1 MATSYKNRDLVRQQI
16 KNNELALYENAVARR
31 YKKKQ
36 TEQPVAVEQHVQQKE
51 KSNTNFFQRVG
62 STVGDVVGDV
72 GEGLFRGLEGIVDYG
87 AGLVGALGDNDLKN
101 KVKDFVAYDFTGN
114 TAGKVDEFLS
124 KHSYI
129 NDLGQGAQKVIHGV
143 GEGVGAML
151 PAIAVTYFTGGAG
164 ASAAAAS
171 LAGTSTFMAQSAGQS
186 FDEALKENADYNK
199 ALAYGTMSGAVEGGI
214 EYLSGK
220 LGGVNPFSKGA
231 TGKLVS
237 GGLGKVAKTYV
248 EEGTEEVASSL
259 INPFLKA
266 ITYSGK
272 YETPEIKELVE
283 SFNVGGLT
291 ALAMG
296 GGSKAV
302 DIAKYGKEGSKVRSN
317 LNEINE
323 LNEKEYA
330 LEKAGKL
337 TAENREKYTQQR
349 EKLTT
354 EIKNSLEQL
363 STTNENKHTKTV
375 NSIGDYTQT
384 TDFDARKTLA
394 QETVD
399 SYNQRT
405 GSDLKI
411 SYVDDE
417 RLNGKYD
424 RGNNT
429 IYISE
434 QASNPYSVVLGHEL
448 THSLENKKLYNEL
461 SKEILSTMSK
471 EDLNSKYNDLKKHK
485 EYKTL
490 ELSEL
495 DKEIVANYLSENFFT
510 NFKHAQKLISKNKTL
525 GQKVTSFIQD
535 KLARI
540 SKNSKEYKELK
551 SVEKKF
557 QELVNTNSDTYEN
570 SRQHKL
576 NYATQH
582 SLVDTNTDEKNFELI
597 KNEYKNSVDNE
608 LVSFINDVRKG
619 KKGNYI
625 ICEVSS
631 KMVEDI
637 KKELNIDTS
646 NFKISI
652 DHNAITHITN
662 RHGANGK
669 ADHSMQNDED
679 IARIEYVLN
688 NYDKLEQAKNERG
701 ENIYSPIYMDKN
713 NKRAPILNIEKRING
728 FYVVSE
734 AVADNK
740 LKQIRITSARIQP
753 NKKRNNNH
761 VSDASKNAPTLY
773 AKSDHNI
780 ISSTNIVSQ
789 ETKKDTKNLKNVE
802 NDDIKYSVNS
812 KSNIKGLEDYTEDE
826 INEIVEDYVISK
838 LHEMDDYDTE
848 IIAIKPYGSRTKG
861 TSKESSDLDIIV
873 EFKGDIREDVFFDLL
888 HEDDFEINGIKVD
901 INPITEG
908 KSGNVEDYYNR
919 TKNYNSNVFKDN
931 NGKTLNA
938 QQERFFKD
946 SKIKN
951 QNNELLVAYHGTD
964 STFYTFRNKPAQ
976 YGRAITDGFYFTLVK
991 ENASKYGKNVKEVYL
1006 NIKNPFYLHNGNGVI
1021 AELADRD
1028 YTISKLKKEF
1038 NVEIDDFGLPTPKG
1052 LKKVLQKLGY
1062 DGVVSDTIDGNTDVI
1077 DTEYTETQIV
1087 AFKSNQIKDITNKSP
1102 TSNDDIRYSVKDD
1115 ADEPQNNK
1123 SSIKNKIYNYSKGQI
1138 AKYVAEHSKNKS
1150 YAKTDAEKIINTILD
1165 NKLNSNYKYGTITNK
1180 TKHEVIDTLWH
1191 ALNTNNEGYRASTAM
1206 DIAEY
1211 IVNSATMESVYDYGQ
1226 NEADI
1231 LIIDELK
1238 RYIQRLDLSSV
1249 RSELSYIYGKDAS
1262 KIYGRW
1268 ENKTKNKGLS
1278 IDSMANELKSSGIM
1292 IDSDNLVDILV
1303 EMDDLYTKARN
1314 SLEKKSK
1321 ELLKNELDET
1331 EYKDLINSI
1340 TREILLGYDTEGHKT
1355 KFANTIEK
1363 YSNKISSLKAAL
1375 KDAKEYNKAKNGVI
1389 STIER
1394 LKEEF
1399 VKNKPAGWDV
1409 PEPVVNFV
1417 KKISKVET
1425 WRNNISS
1432 KAREYIREIE
1442 YNLDSI
1448 MDDTQ
1453 KSVYPYREIIQDIAS
1468 GKGELTTQ
1476 ELKDFDKILYQFAH
1490 QLRTYD
1496 QVVFEG
1502 KAVSNTELSQQA
1514 VKETI
1519 QASKILKR
1527 QDGVLNKFRHKVYTN
1542 PYDRMAEF
1550 GLYREDSMAV
1560 RLYNEMLEGDRKRAD
1575 FVKETNGLF
1584 EEFFNE
1590 NKNYLNQLQEELTL
1604 KDKEHTLNIS
1614 KRQAISIY
1622 LTSLREQGQSHI
1634 FNKDGNSGVIR
1645 LLDNTLATQGKMVEA
1660 FSKGRDV
1667 TITKNMIEQ
1676 IKNSLTEAD
1685 KKYIALTGEFFNKR
1699 SRNAKKSVDMQL
1711 YGISNI
1717 ENGYYFPLKVSSDK
1731 IYTQAG
1737 QNNHD
1742 INQYVLEMGM
1752 NKSVKPKAANKLVID
1767 GVDNIIAN
1775 HTRNMSLYY
1784 GYAIPLTAYNRITNK
1799 QVPTLAG
1806 HDMTTNMR
1814 GELQRIDPDF
1824 EKYMDNLWKDM
1835 QGIGIHEKGFITNM
1849 ASKIRW
1855 AGANAALGANPK
1867 VLVTQTLSLAGALS
1881 EFDAKYVAKGTSH
1894 FFGEENKKD
1903 LAKYSS
1909 LMWERMQIGNSAD
1922 ITEIRQIGKEIGSSF
1937 GKVTAKATKAV
1948 NDFTTKPI
1956 SWMDSNAIQTLWFAA
1971 QYEIADTMGK
1981 GYEFGTEANKK
1992 EAGKRLDAVVFR
2004 TQQTSDALGR
2014 SEWMRS
2020 QNELVKFA
2028 RMFTGDAVQLTGRLI
2043 SSVNK
2048 YFTARNMIKSV
2059 DISIVNQ
2066 GRKLLA
2072 NAKTNITKSGSAF
2085 IVNQTML
2092 LAIAL
2097 AFKWIKGKD
2106 DEEWSDIAKNEMT
2119 ANMMGLIP
2127 FGGDVYDKLKGYEP
2141 TNMAYT
2147 ALSDTVE
2154 IASDLYKNTATLIS
2168 GDYQDEVKRNAS
2180 IRKTALS
2187 ISKLLGVPVQ
2197 NVETYMK
2204 GIIGK
2209 VSPKTREEY
2218 EALFKTKSNA
2228 LYIKKIKQATENG
2241 DEELANS
2248 IINIMFGTKTGKI
2261 EDDKVLT
2268 TYQHLISNDYD
2279 ILPKKL
2285 NGTLT
2290 YNGQQYTL
2298 NKKQYNTFKNTYSKS
2313 NESIKKMINSKGYDA
2328 LDDEAKTKAINYI
2341 NEYYYDKGLEEFLGE
2356 SINSKNL
2363 IFGELI
2369 TVNQLAMIVAQANV
2383 FTADKDD
2390 NGKSIAGSK
2399 KSKVTKYV
2407 SSLKLTAV
2415 QKYMIMG
2422 LLGYKNANGKELVK
2436 RELMK
2441 KGYRG
2446 TELTQM
2452 LELCGYS
2459 E

>member
-1 MATSYKNRDLVRQQI
+1 MATSYKNRDLVREQI
-16 KNNELALYENAVARR
+16 KNNELALYENAVARK

-36 TEQPVAVEQHVQQKE
+36 KEQPVVVEQQVQQKE
-51 KSNTNFFQRVG
+51 KSDANFFQRIG
-62 STVGDVVGDV
+62 STIGDVVGDI
-72 GEGLFRGLEGIVDYG
+72 GKGITSSLEGIVDFG
-87 AGLVGALGDNDLKN
+87 AGVVGTVGGALGGDNFEESM
-101 KVKDFVAYDFTGN
+101 KDFIKYDFTGN
-114 TAGKVDEFLS
+114 TVGKVDEFLS

-129 NDLGQGAQKVIHGV
+129 NDLGQGVQKTIHGI
-143 GEGVGAML
+143 GEGVGGML
-151 PAIAVTYFTGGAG
+151 PSIAVAAATGGASLG
-164 ASAAAAS
+164 AQALGTATFG
-171 LAGTSTFMAQSAGQS
+171 LGAGGRSTQ
-186 FDEALKENADYNK
+186 EALNEGAELDQ
-199 ALAYGTMSGAVEGGI
+199 ATAYGTLSGLLEAGI
-214 EYLSGK
+214 ESVSK
-220 LGGVNPFSKGA
+220 RLGGVNLA
-231 TGKLVS
+231 TGKGLGNVLS

-302 DIAKYGKEGSKVRSN
+302 DVAKYGKEGSKVRSN
-317 LNEINE
+317 LSEINE
-323 LNEKEYA
+323 LNEQEYN

-337 TAENREKYTQQR
+337 TAENREKYAQKR
-349 EKLTT
+349 AKLTT

-363 STTNENKHTKTV
+363 STTNMNKHEKTL
-375 NSIGDYTQT
+375 NSVGDYTQT

-405 GSDLKI
+405 GGDLKI
-411 SYVDDE
+411 SYVDDA

-448 THSLENKKLYNEL
+448 THSLENKKLYNDL
-461 SKEILSTMSK
+461 SKEILSTMSTEERNK
-471 EDLNSKYNDLKKHK
+471 KYMDLKKHK

-490 ELSEL
+490 ELAEL

-510 NFKHAQKLISKNKTL
+510 NFKQIQKLISKNKTL
-525 GQKVTSFIQD
+525 GQKVISFIQD
-535 KLARI
+535 KLARV
-540 SKNSKEYKELK
+540 SKNSQEYKELK

-557 QELVNTNSDTYEN
+557 QELVNTDSKNDANYEINSFEYADQYSLTEAQKDKLYPELKKCNGIKLKIGNKEITLKTNSNTLTKNSDPTNTKNSFADVHYLVDNSKYIYESIKSGIYVSSTENRKKENKKSIVSYHKFKSKLNNVYIEFNVEERTDGSHFLYNINIFQNKKTPHGDNLMSRASNSENLN
-570 SRQHKL
+570 SRREVYDNNINKNKPVVKKKIIDDL
-576 NYATQH
+576 
-582 SLVDTNTDEKNFELI
+582 DT
-597 KNEYKNSVDNE
+597 
-608 LVSFINDVRKG
+608 
-619 KKGNYI
+619 
-625 ICEVSS
+625 
-631 KMVEDI
+631 
-637 KKELNIDTS
+637 
-646 NFKISI
+646 
-652 DHNAITHITN
+652 
-662 RHGANGK
+662 
-669 ADHSMQNDED
+669 
-679 IARIEYVLN
+679 
-688 NYDKLEQAKNERG
+688 
-701 ENIYSPIYMDKN
+701 
-713 NKRAPILNIEKRING
+713 
-728 FYVVSE
+728 
-734 AVADNK
+734 
-740 LKQIRITSARIQP
+740 
-753 NKKRNNNH
+753 
-761 VSDASKNAPTLY
+761 
-773 AKSDHNI
+773 
-780 ISSTNIVSQ
+780 
-789 ETKKDTKNLKNVE
+789 
-802 NDDIKYSVNS
+802 KYSV
-812 KSNIKGLEDYTEDE
+812 KSEETQKIKGLEDYTEDE

-861 TSKESSDLDIIV
+861 TSKVSSDLDVIV
-873 EFKGDIREDVFFDLL
+873 EFKGDIREDAFFDLL

-908 KSGNVEDYYNR
+908 KSGNIEDYYNR
-919 TKNYNSNVFKDN
+919 TKDYNSSNA
-931 NGKTLNA
+931 NGRT
-938 QQERFFKD
+938 EED
-946 SKIKN
+946 IKN
-951 QNNELLVAYHGTD
+951 HVEKAKKIFGIT
-964 STFYTFRNKPAQ
+964 STFSKAGYIN
-976 YGRAITDGFYFTLVK
+976 IDGTMLNFAGVSDGYDQGYRYQDHREINLIFDETYDT
-991 ENASKYGKNVKEVYL
+991 NTKYMTEYIDMG
-1006 NIKNPFYLHNGNGVI
+1006 NIRLLDDTGF
-1021 AELADRD
+1021 ELAKLPTEKQFSRLRD
-1028 YTISKLKKEF
+1028 YINRQGGEIVVDLNKTTSQGTVDCSVEYPYGTSSSRIINDIRNYYEKGIEPKVTNSINEF
-1038 NVEIDDFGLPTPKG
+1038 
-1052 LKKVLQKLGY
+1052 
-1062 DGVVSDTIDGNTDVI
+1062 
-1077 DTEYTETQIV
+1077 
-1087 AFKSNQIKDITNKSP
+1087 
-1102 TSNDDIRYSVKDD
+1102 RYSVKDD
-1115 ADEPQNNK
+1115 ADETQNNK
-1123 SSIKNKIYNYSKGQI
+1123 SNIKNKIYNYSKGQI

-1180 TKHEVIDTLWH
+1180 TKQEVIDTLWH
-1191 ALNTNNEGYRASTAM
+1191 ALNTNNEGYRESTAM

-1231 LIIDELK
+1231 LIVDELK
-1238 RYIQRLDLSSV
+1238 RYIQKLDLSSV
-1249 RSELSYIYGKDAS
+1249 RSELSYIYGKDAA

-1278 IDSMANELKSSGIM
+1278 IDSIANELRNSGIM

-1303 EMDDLYTKARN
+1303 EMDDLYTKAKN

-1355 KFANTIEK
+1355 KFASTIEK

-1476 ELKDFDKILYQFAH
+1476 ELKDFDKVLYQFAH

-1575 FVKETNGLF
+1575 FVKETNDLF

-1590 NKNYLNQLQEELTL
+1590 NKDYLNQLQEELAL

-1699 SRNAKKSVDMQL
+1699 SRDAKKSVDMQL

-1806 HDMTTNMR
+1806 HDITTNMR
-1814 GELQRIDPDF
+1814 GELQKIDPDF
-1824 EKYMDNLWKDM
+1824 EKYMDNIWKDM

-1937 GKVTAKATKAV
+1937 GKVTAKATKAI

-1956 SWMDSNAIQTLWFAA
+1956 SWMDSNAIQTLWFAS

-2048 YFTARNMIKSV
+2048 YFTARNMIKSG

-2066 GRKLLA
+2066 GRKLLS

-2106 DEEWSDIAKNEMT
+2106 DEEEWSDIAKNEMT

-2154 IASDLYKNTATLIS
+2154 IASALYKNTATLIS

-2187 ISKLLGVPVQ
+2187 ISKLLGVPAQ

-2204 GIIGK
+2204 GIVGK

-2248 IINIMFGTKTGKI
+2248 IINIIFGTKTGKV

-2279 ILPKKL
+2279 ILPRKL
-2285 NGTLT
+2285 NGTVT

-2298 NKKQYNTFKNTYSKS
+2298 NKKQYNTFKSTYSMS

-2328 LDDEAKTKAINYI
+2328 LDDEAKAKAINYI
-2341 NEYYYDKGLEEFLGE
+2341 NEYYYDKGLEEFLGK

-2369 TVNQLAMIVAQANV
+2369 PVDQLAMIVAQASV

-2441 KGYRG
+2441 KGHRG

>member
-16 KNNELALYENAVARR
+16 RNNELALYENAVARR

-36 TEQPVAVEQHVQQKE
+36 QEQTVSSEQQVQQKE
-51 KSNTNFFQRVG
+51 KSDANFFQRIG
-62 STVGDVVGDV
+62 STIGDIVGDIGK
-72 GEGLFRGLEGIVDYG
+72 GLTSSLEGIVDFG
-87 AGLVGALGDNDLKN
+87 AGVIGTVGGALGGDSFEESM
-101 KVKDFVAYDFTGN
+101 KDFIKYDFTGN

-129 NDLGQGAQKVIHGV
+129 NDLGQGVQNTIHGI
-143 GEGVGAML
+143 GEGVGGML
-151 PAIAVTYFTGGAG
+151 PAVAVGIATGGASLG
-164 ASAAAAS
+164 AKAAQAATFG
-171 LAGTSTFMAQSAGQS
+171 LGAGGRSTQ
-186 FDEALKENADYNK
+186 EALNEGAELNK
-199 ALAYGTMSGAVEGGI
+199 ATAYGA
-214 EYLSGK
+214 LSGLTEVALEK
-220 LGGVNPFSKGA
+220 LSPTDMLSNGSIGS
-231 TGKLVS
+231 LLS

-296 GGSKAV
+296 GSAKAIDV
-302 DIAKYGKEGSKVRSN
+302 AKYGKEGSKVRSS
-317 LNEINE
+317 LSEINE
-323 LNEKEYA
+323 LNEQEYN

-337 TAENREKYTQQR
+337 TAENREKYAQKR
-349 EKLTT
+349 AKLTA

-375 NSIGDYTQT
+375 NSIGDYAQT

-411 SYVDDE
+411 SYVDDA

-471 EDLNSKYNDLKKHK
+471 EDLNNKYKDLRKHK

-490 ELSEL
+490 ELAEL

-510 NFKHAQKLISKNKTL
+510 NFKQAQKLVSKNKTL
-525 GQKVTSFIQD
+525 GQKVISFIQD

-540 SKNSKEYKELK
+540 GKNGQEYKELK

-557 QELVNTNSDTYEN
+557 QELVNT
-570 SRQHKL
+570 
-576 NYATQH
+576 
-582 SLVDTNTDEKNFELI
+582 DTNTTSIQNKTKSVLNNNLVSTGNVIFSVKDNSNFGLI
-597 KNEYKNSVDNE
+597 KRDYSKPYVKVNMTSSLQQSLNGKDSKNQKRIIKEYLKNNLQDTNLSTKDNEYITIKGTDVKKLTHTHKEEKLRTLPYLKE
-608 LVSFINDVRKG
+608 LLEIAEYSG
-619 KKGNYI
+619 
-625 ICEVSS
+625 SS
-631 KMVEDI
+631 KDIIHDKFKSFDYYDVTFDVNNEKYIATLNIGLDTFNTLRIYDLTNI
-637 KKELNIDTS
+637 KKEVNRSQGVPAPSTASTS
-646 NFKISI
+646 SI
-652 DHNAITHITN
+652 NSI
-662 RHGANGK
+662 
-669 ADHSMQNDED
+669 
-679 IARIEYVLN
+679 
-688 NYDKLEQAKNERG
+688 
-701 ENIYSPIYMDKN
+701 
-713 NKRAPILNIEKRING
+713 
-728 FYVVSE
+728 
-734 AVADNK
+734 
-740 LKQIRITSARIQP
+740 
-753 NKKRNNNH
+753 
-761 VSDASKNAPTLY
+761 
-773 AKSDHNI
+773 
-780 ISSTNIVSQ
+780 SQ
-789 ETKKDTKNLKNVE
+789 ESQKDTKKLKNVE
-802 NDDIKYSVNS
+802 NEDVKYSVNT
-812 KSNIKGLEDYTEDE
+812 KSTIKGLEDYTEEE

-908 KSGNVEDYYNR
+908 KSGNIEDYYNR
-919 TKNYNSNVFKDN
+919 TKDYNSNVFKDN

-951 QNNELLVAYHGTD
+951 QSNELLVAYHGTD

-1038 NVEIDDFGLPTPKG
+1038 NVEIDEFGVPTPKG

-1062 DGVVSDTIDGNTDVI
+1062 DGVISNTIDGNTDII

-1102 TSNDDIRYSVKDD
+1102 TSNEDIRYSVKDD
-1115 ADEPQNNK
+1115 ADETQNNK
-1123 SSIKNKIYNYSKGQI
+1123 PNIKNKIYNYSKGQI

-1180 TKHEVIDTLWH
+1180 TKQEVIDTLWH

-1231 LIIDELK
+1231 LIVDELK
-1238 RYIQRLDLSSV
+1238 RYIQKLDLSSV
-1249 RSELSYIYGKDAS
+1249 RSELSYIYGKDAA

-1278 IDSMANELKSSGIM
+1278 IDSIANELRNSGIM

-1303 EMDDLYTKARN
+1303 EMDDLYTKAKN

-1321 ELLKNELDET
+1321 EILKNELDES

-1355 KFANTIEK
+1355 KFASTIEK

-1399 VKNKPAGWDV
+1399 VKNKPAGWNV

-1476 ELKDFDKILYQFAH
+1476 ELKDFDKVLYQFAH

-1575 FVKETNGLF
+1575 FVKETNDLF

-1590 NKNYLNQLQEELTL
+1590 NKDYLNQLQEELAL

-1685 KKYIALTGEFFNKR
+1685 KKYIDLTGEFFNKR
-1699 SRNAKKSVDMQL
+1699 SRDAKKSVDMQL

-1799 QVPTLAG
+1799 QIPTLAG
-1806 HDMTTNMR
+1806 HDITTNMR
-1814 GELQRIDPDF
+1814 GELQKIDPDF

-2048 YFTARNMIKSV
+2048 YFTARNMIKSG

-2106 DEEWSDIAKNEMT
+2106 DEEEWSDIAKNEMT

-2154 IASDLYKNTATLIS
+2154 IASDLYNNTATLIS

-2204 GIIGK
+2204 GIVGK

-2248 IINIMFGTKTGKI
+2248 IINIIFGTKTGKV

-2279 ILPKKL
+2279 ILPRKL
-2285 NGTLT
+2285 NGTVT

-2298 NKKQYNTFKNTYSKS
+2298 NKKQYNTFKSTYSMS

-2328 LDDEAKTKAINYI
+2328 LDDEAKAKAINYI

-2369 TVNQLAMIVAQANV
+2369 PVDQLAMIVAQANV

-2436 RELMK
+2436 RELMR

>member
-16 KNNELALYENAVARR
+16 KDNELALYENAVARR

-36 TEQPVAVEQHVQQKE
+36 LEQPVAAEQQVQQKE
-51 KSNTNFFQRVG
+51 KSDANFLQRIG
-62 STVGDVVGDV
+62 STVGDVVGDI

-87 AGLVGALGDNDLKN
+87 AGLVGSLGDDDFKN

-114 TAGKVDEFLS
+114 TAGKVDDFLS

-129 NDLGQGAQKVIHGV
+129 NDLGQGAQKIIHGV
-143 GEGVGAML
+143 GEGVGGML
-151 PAIAVTYFTGGAG
+151 PAIAVTYLTGGAG
-164 ASAAAAS
+164 ASAAVAS
-171 LAGTSTFMAQSAGQS
+171 LAGTGTFMAQSAGQS
-186 FDEALKENADYNK
+186 FDEALKENADYEK

-220 LGGVNPFSKGA
+220 LGGVNPFAKGA

-302 DIAKYGKEGSKVRSN
+302 DVAKYGKEGSNVRSN

-323 LNEKEYA
+323 LNEQEYN
-330 LEKAGKL
+330 LEKIGKL
-337 TAENREKYTQQR
+337 TEDKRIAYAQKREN
-349 EKLTT
+349 LTKQ
-354 EIKNSLEQL
+354 IKTSLEQL
-363 STTNENKHTKTV
+363 STTNMNKHEKTL

-384 TDFDARKTLA
+384 TNFDARKTLA

-411 SYVDDE
+411 SYVDDA
-417 RLNGKYD
+417 RLNGKYN
-424 RGNNT
+424 RSSNT

-461 SKEILSTMSK
+461 SKEILSTMSAEEQNK
-471 EDLNSKYNDLKKHK
+471 KYMDLKKHK

-490 ELSEL
+490 ELAEL

-510 NFKHAQKLISKNKTL
+510 NFKQAQKLISKNKSL
-525 GQKVTSFIQD
+525 GQKVISFIQD

-540 SKNSKEYKELK
+540 SKNSQEYKELK

-557 QELVNTNSDTYEN
+557 QELVNTDFSSNPRTEQS
-570 SRQHKL
+570 KL
-576 NYATQH
+576 NYATQY
-582 SLVDTNTDEKNFELI
+582 STSQNLDGYSEKEIENWSNSKRVIIATNESQI
-597 KNEYKNSVDNE
+597 KQ
-608 LVSFINDVRKG
+608 FIQDALDGKQLG
-619 KKGNYI
+619 KKILLGKI
-625 ICEVSS
+625 S
-631 KMVEDI
+631 KLTANKI
-637 KKELNIDTS
+637 KKETNIDLEGFNLELRANEIRHINAHHGNEESENNRGQKAVTVDDIANIAKIIT
-646 NFKISI
+646 NFDSVHLSDKGALIFEKNI
-652 DHNAITHITN
+652 NGKNIAITYYASGNKSLYLQTMYIIKRSLVPT
-662 RHGANGK
+662 ANGK
-669 ADHSMQNDED
+669 APSNNIQNDW
-679 IARIEYVLN
+679 N
-688 NYDKLEQAKNERG
+688 T
-701 ENIYSPIYMDKN
+701 
-713 NKRAPILNIEKRING
+713 AP
-728 FYVVSE
+728 
-734 AVADNK
+734 
-740 LKQIRITSARIQP
+740 
-753 NKKRNNNH
+753 
-761 VSDASKNAPTLY
+761 
-773 AKSDHNI
+773 
-780 ISSTNIVSQ
+780 STNIVSQ
-789 ETKKDTKNLKNVE
+789 ENKKDTKNFKNVE
-802 NDDIKYSVNS
+802 NDDVKYSVNS
-812 KSNIKGLEDYTEDE
+812 KSNIKGLEDYTEEE
-826 INEIVEDYVISK
+826 INEIVEGYIVSK

-861 TSKESSDLDIIV
+861 TSKESSDLDVIV

-888 HEDDFEINGIKVD
+888 HEDGFEINGIKVD

-908 KSGNVEDYYNR
+908 KSGNIEDYYNR
-919 TKNYNSNVFKDN
+919 TKNYNSLNT
-931 NGKTLNA
+931 NGRT
-938 QQERFFKD
+938 EED
-946 SKIKN
+946 IKN
-951 QNNELLVAYHGTD
+951 HVEKAKKTFGIT
-964 STFYTFRNKPAQ
+964 STFSKAGYIN
-976 YGRAITDGFYFTLVK
+976 IDGTM
-991 ENASKYGKNVKEVYL
+991 L
-1006 NIKNPFYLHNGNGVI
+1006 NFAGVSDGYDQGYRYQDHREINLIFDETYDTNTRYMTEYIDMGNIRLLDDTGF
-1021 AELADRD
+1021 ELAKLPTEKQFSRLRD
-1028 YTISKLKKEF
+1028 YINRQGGEIVVDLNKTTSQGTVDCSVEYPYGTSSSRIINDIRNYYEKGIEPKVTNSINEF
-1038 NVEIDDFGLPTPKG
+1038 
-1052 LKKVLQKLGY
+1052 
-1062 DGVVSDTIDGNTDVI
+1062 
-1077 DTEYTETQIV
+1077 
-1087 AFKSNQIKDITNKSP
+1087 
-1102 TSNDDIRYSVKDD
+1102 RYSVKDD
-1115 ADEPQNNK
+1115 ADETQNNK
-1123 SSIKNKIYNYSKGQI
+1123 SNIKNKIYNYSKGQI

-1180 TKHEVIDTLWH
+1180 TRQEVIDTLWH

-1231 LIIDELK
+1231 LIVDELK
-1238 RYIQRLDLSSV
+1238 RYIHRLDLSSV
-1249 RSELSYIYGKDAS
+1249 RSELSYIYGKDAA

-1278 IDSMANELKSSGIM
+1278 IDSIANELKSSGIM
-1292 IDSDNLVDILV
+1292 IDSYNLVDILV
-1303 EMDDLYTKARN
+1303 EMDDLYTKAKN

-1399 VKNKPAGWDV
+1399 VKNKPAGWDI

-1425 WRNNISS
+1425 WRNNISL

-1476 ELKDFDKILYQFAH
+1476 ELKDFDKVLYQFAH

-1527 QDGVLNKFRHKVYTN
+1527 QDGVLNRFRHKVYTN

-1550 GLYREDSMAV
+1550 GLYRENSMAV
-1560 RLYNEMLEGDRKRAD
+1560 RLYNEMLEGDRKRAN
-1575 FVKETNGLF
+1575 FVKETNDLF
-1584 EEFFNE
+1584 EEFFTE

-1676 IKNSLTEAD
+1676 IKNNLTEAD

-1699 SRNAKKSVDMQL
+1699 SRDAKKSVDMKL

-1717 ENGYYFPLKVSSDK
+1717 ESGYYFPLKVSSDK

-1775 HTRNMSLYY
+1775 HTRNMSVYY

-1806 HDMTTNMR
+1806 HDTTTNMR
-1814 GELQRIDPDF
+1814 GEIQKIDPDF

-1835 QGIGIHEKGFITNM
+1835 QGIGTHEKGFITNM

-2028 RMFTGDAVQLTGRLI
+2028 RMFTGDAIQLTGRLI

-2048 YFTARNMIKSV
+2048 YFTARNMIKSN
-2059 DISIVNQ
+2059 DIEIVNQ

-2072 NAKTNITKSGSAF
+2072 TAKTNITKSGSAF
-2085 IVNQTML
+2085 IINQTML

-2106 DEEWSDIAKNEMT
+2106 DEEEWSDIAKNEMT

-2204 GIIGK
+2204 GIVGK

-2248 IINIMFGTKTGKI
+2248 IINIIFGTKTGKV

-2279 ILPKKL
+2279 ILPRKL
-2285 NGTLT
+2285 NGTVT

-2298 NKKQYNTFKNTYSKS
+2298 NKKQYNTFKSTYSMS

-2328 LDDEAKTKAINYI
+2328 LDDEAKAKAINYI
-2341 NEYYYDKGLEEFLGE
+2341 NEYYYDKGLEEFLGK

-2369 TVNQLAMIVAQANV
+2369 PVDQLAMIVAQANV

-2422 LLGYKNANGKELVK
+2422 LLGYKNVNGKELVK

>member
-1 MATSYKNRDLVRQQI
+1 MLNFAGVSDGYDQG
-16 KNNELALYENAVARR
+16 YR
-31 YKKKQ
+31 YQ
-36 TEQPVAVEQHVQQKE
+36 DHRE
-51 KSNTNFFQRVG
+51 
-62 STVGDVVGDV
+62 
-72 GEGLFRGLEGIVDYG
+72 
-87 AGLVGALGDNDLKN
+87 
-101 KVKDFVAYDFTGN
+101 
-114 TAGKVDEFLS
+114 
-124 KHSYI
+124 I
-129 NDLGQGAQKVIHGV
+129 NLI
-143 GEGVGAML
+143 
-151 PAIAVTYFTGGAG
+151 
-164 ASAAAAS
+164 
-171 LAGTSTFMAQSAGQS
+171 
-186 FDEALKENADYNK
+186 FDE
-199 ALAYGTMSGAVEGGI
+199 
-214 EYLSGK
+214 
-220 LGGVNPFSKGA
+220 
-231 TGKLVS
+231 
-237 GGLGKVAKTYV
+237 TY
-248 EEGTEEVASSL
+248 
-259 INPFLKA
+259 
-266 ITYSGK
+266 
-272 YETPEIKELVE
+272 
-283 SFNVGGLT
+283 
-291 ALAMG
+291 
-296 GGSKAV
+296 
-302 DIAKYGKEGSKVRSN
+302 
-317 LNEINE
+317 
-323 LNEKEYA
+323 
-330 LEKAGKL
+330 
-337 TAENREKYTQQR
+337 
-349 EKLTT
+349 
-354 EIKNSLEQL
+354 
-363 STTNENKHTKTV
+363 
-375 NSIGDYTQT
+375 
-384 TDFDARKTLA
+384 
-394 QETVD
+394 
-399 SYNQRT
+399 
-405 GSDLKI
+405 
-411 SYVDDE
+411 
-417 RLNGKYD
+417 
-424 RGNNT
+424 
-429 IYISE
+429 
-434 QASNPYSVVLGHEL
+434 
-448 THSLENKKLYNEL
+448 
-461 SKEILSTMSK
+461 
-471 EDLNSKYNDLKKHK
+471 
-485 EYKTL
+485 
-490 ELSEL
+490 
-495 DKEIVANYLSENFFT
+495 
-510 NFKHAQKLISKNKTL
+510 
-525 GQKVTSFIQD
+525 
-535 KLARI
+535 
-540 SKNSKEYKELK
+540 
-551 SVEKKF
+551 
-557 QELVNTNSDTYEN
+557 
-570 SRQHKL
+570 
-576 NYATQH
+576 
-582 SLVDTNTDEKNFELI
+582 DTNTKYMTEYIDMGNIRLLDDTGFELAKLPTEKQFSRLRDYI
-597 KNEYKNSVDNE
+597 NRQGGEIVVDLNKTTSQGTVDCSVEYPYGTS
-608 LVSFINDVRKG
+608 SSRIINDIRNYYEKG
-619 KKGNYI
+619 IEPK
-625 ICEVSS
+625 V
-631 KMVEDI
+631 
-637 KKELNIDTS
+637 
-646 NFKISI
+646 
-652 DHNAITHITN
+652 TN
-662 RHGANGK
+662 
-669 ADHSMQNDED
+669 S
-679 IARIEYVLN
+679 
-688 NYDKLEQAKNERG
+688 
-701 ENIYSPIYMDKN
+701 
-713 NKRAPILNIEKRING
+713 
-728 FYVVSE
+728 
-734 AVADNK
+734 
-740 LKQIRITSARIQP
+740 
-753 NKKRNNNH
+753 
-761 VSDASKNAPTLY
+761 
-773 AKSDHNI
+773 
-780 ISSTNIVSQ
+780 
-789 ETKKDTKNLKNVE
+789 
-802 NDDIKYSVNS
+802 
-812 KSNIKGLEDYTEDE
+812 
-826 INEIVEDYVISK
+826 INE
-838 LHEMDDYDTE
+838 
-848 IIAIKPYGSRTKG
+848 
-861 TSKESSDLDIIV
+861 
-873 EFKGDIREDVFFDLL
+873 F
-888 HEDDFEINGIKVD
+888 
-901 INPITEG
+901 
-908 KSGNVEDYYNR
+908 
-919 TKNYNSNVFKDN
+919 
-931 NGKTLNA
+931 
-938 QQERFFKD
+938 
-946 SKIKN
+946 
-951 QNNELLVAYHGTD
+951 
-964 STFYTFRNKPAQ
+964 
-976 YGRAITDGFYFTLVK
+976 
-991 ENASKYGKNVKEVYL
+991 
-1006 NIKNPFYLHNGNGVI
+1006 
-1021 AELADRD
+1021 
-1028 YTISKLKKEF
+1028 
-1038 NVEIDDFGLPTPKG
+1038 
-1052 LKKVLQKLGY
+1052 
-1062 DGVVSDTIDGNTDVI
+1062 
-1077 DTEYTETQIV
+1077 
-1087 AFKSNQIKDITNKSP
+1087 
-1102 TSNDDIRYSVKDD
+1102 RYSVKDD
-1115 ADEPQNNK
+1115 VDETQNNK
-1123 SSIKNKIYNYSKGQI
+1123 SNIKNKIYNYSKGQI

-1180 TKHEVIDTLWH
+1180 TKQEVIDTLWH

-1231 LIIDELK
+1231 LIVDELK
-1238 RYIQRLDLSSV
+1238 RYIQKLDLSSV
-1249 RSELSYIYGKDAS
+1249 RSELSYIYGKDAA

-1278 IDSMANELKSSGIM
+1278 IDSIANELRNSGIM

-1303 EMDDLYTKARN
+1303 EMDDLYTKAKN

-1321 ELLKNELDET
+1321 ELLKNELDEA

-1355 KFANTIEK
+1355 KFASTIEK

-1468 GKGELTTQ
+1468 GNGELTTQ
-1476 ELKDFDKILYQFAH
+1476 ELKDFDKVLYQFAH

-1575 FVKETNGLF
+1575 FVKETNDLF

-1590 NKNYLNQLQEELTL
+1590 NKDYLNQLQEELAL

-1685 KKYIALTGEFFNKR
+1685 KKYIDLTGEFFNKR
-1699 SRNAKKSVDMQL
+1699 SRDAKKSVDMQL

-1806 HDMTTNMR
+1806 HDITTNMR
-1814 GELQRIDPDF
+1814 GELQKIDPDF

-2048 YFTARNMIKSV
+2048 YFTARNMIKSG

-2097 AFKWIKGKD
+2097 AFKWIKGKDD

-2154 IASDLYKNTATLIS
+2154 IASDLYNNTATLIS

-2204 GIIGK
+2204 GIVGK

-2248 IINIMFGTKTGKI
+2248 IINIIFGTKTGKV

-2279 ILPKKL
+2279 ILPRKL
-2285 NGTLT
+2285 NGTVT
-2290 YNGQQYTL
+2290 YNGQQYAL
-2298 NKKQYNTFKNTYSKS
+2298 NKKQYNTFKSTYSMS

-2328 LDDEAKTKAINYI
+2328 LDDEAKAKAINYI

-2369 TVNQLAMIVAQANV
+2369 PVDQLAMIVAQANV

-2436 RELMK
+2436 RELMR